1 MNENIQVNRYS
12 PLLDAGLRKTLVTMD
27 DGDAPVF
34 NTNYEGSPTAG
45 AVRIPVRGCDV
56 TPSAYDA
63 ANGMSASGAS
73 GEFVTVDRFAQFA
86 VNELIDGYE
95 AAAAPDD
102 LIANRLESAA
112 YGAALLLD
120 VEAAKVLTEE
130 GTLMPEVDD
139 LTPDNI
145 FQVVVSMATALSRK
159 NVPMAGRWLI
169 VDPSAFAALMQ
180 CNDFV
185 KASDAGQSMISEGV
199 VGKICGFVVRV
210 SNNLVPGVS
219 MIAGHG
225 NWCCRIREWM
235 VEPHLVDLDGS
246 DRYVGACAIKGRW
259 VFAHKVTKKG
269 VVLNRRQF
277 IRYTVDSQPGEAGET
292 VITVDEA
299 DSRVSL
305 MYQLGTA
312 AVSLPAFGSV
322 EPDGWMALP
331 ADGIIDAEDN
341 THIGVIALYGGKVIG
356 GGTAALN
363 VGE

>member
-1 MNENIQVNRYS
+1 MNENIQTNRYS

-27 DGDAPVF
+27 DGEAPVF

-45 AVRIPVRGCDV
+45 AVRIPVRGCDI
-56 TPSAYDA
+56 TPNTYDA
-63 ANGMSASGAS
+63 ASGMDVSRAS
-73 GEFVTVDRFAQFA
+73 GEFITVDRFAQFA

-130 GTLMPEVDD
+130 GTLLPEVDA

-145 FQVVVSMATALSRK
+145 FPTVVSMATALSRK

-185 KASDAGQSMISEGV
+185 KASDAGQNMISEGV

-277 IRYTVDSQPGEAGET
+277 INYTVDSQAGGIGES

-299 DSRVSL
+299 DGRVKL
-305 MYQLGTA
+305 MYQLGSSA
-312 AVSLPAFGSV
+312 ISLPAFGSSQPSGWV
-322 EPDGWMALP
+322 ELPTDGVIE
-331 ADGIIDAEDN
+331 ADGS
-341 THIGVIALYGGKVIG
+341 THIGVIALYGGEVIG
-356 GGTAALN
+356 GGTALLN